1 MPPPSNVDRLI
12 WQSGSTAI
20 QPGINRVS
28 LRLRR
33 VDNETATSPLS
44 GNVFDD
50 EGMPEPATRLPLF
63 EAFYKHLSCLFPA
76 ISRRRMNER
85 FDSRTMSQFLAN
97 GICGVG
103 AVAQS
108 AEGTGGV
115 DPKLF
120 LDKAVGYVL
129 PHTALPTTEAVSAL
143 MLLAWAAY
151 GQGNESGLWQFTGMA
166 IRMGLDIGLHQVS
179 EIYDSANHLRRARL
193 LFWTLFATDRLIS
206 FATGRPS
213 SVAEEVIEIPLP
225 TDEDMYPISARD
237 TALDPFEPVE
247 PVPFVYFV
255 RLMVIVGRIS
265 NVLNGRRGKP
275 RTLVAIADSQN
286 LLEQLSSLQIVLI
299 QFFASLPE
307 ALRWSAQA
315 FQQQHSRG
323 HGVSAFLAL
332 AGAS

>member
-1 MPPPSNVDRLI
+1 MDDDP
-12 WQSGSTAI
+12 
-20 QPGINRVS
+20 
-28 LRLRR
+28 
-33 VDNETATSPLS
+33 ATSPLT
-44 GNVFDD
+44 GETFDT
-50 EGMPEPATRLPLF
+50 EGMPLPATRIPLF
-63 EAFYKHLSCLFPA
+63 EAFYSHLSSLFPA

-85 FDSRTMSQFLAN
+85 FDSSTMSQFLAN
-97 GICGVG
+97 GICSLG
-103 AVAQS
+103 ATAR
-108 AEGTGGV
+108 GGGYAGQ

-120 LDKAVGYVL
+120 VDKTLSYVL
-129 PHTALPTTEAVSAL
+129 PHSQLPTTEAVSAL

-179 EIYDSANHLRRARL
+179 EIYDSAGHLRRARL

-213 SVAEEVIEIPLP
+213 SVAEEVIEVPLP

-237 TALDPFEPVE
+237 TAMDVIEPVE

-275 RTLVAIADSQN
+275 RTLVSIPDSQN
-286 LLEQLSSLQIVLI
+286 LLEQLSDLQIILI
-299 QFFASLPE
+299 QFFSTLPE
-307 ALRWSAQA
+307 SLRWSSQT
-315 FQQQHSRG
+315 FQVQHARG
-323 HGVSAFLAL
+323 HGVSRLSSFLSRLLHRA
-332 AGAS
+332 